1 MKVLNMPNLV
11 ACFRLETTNCMQN
24 YFHYCLLVVYK
35 GPKLLSA
42 NQMLSIYLQLA
53 WPVV

>member
-1 MKVLNMPNLV
+1 MPNLV

-24 YFHYCLLVVYK
+24 CFHYCLLVVYK
-35 GPKLLSA
+35 GPD
-42 NQMLSIYLQLA
+42 QMLSIYLQLA